1 MRLKSKV
8 FAVIGIFLLS
18 ILMSSCKSMSTTA
31 KGGVIGAGT
40 GAVIGGLI
48 GKKSGNTATGAILGA
63 AIGGAGGAVIGKVMD
78 KQKKKIEE
86 ELGEDAEVE
95 RVGEGIRVRF
105 DSGILF
111 KVGSAHLSETAKK
124 DLRKLANTLTEYPD
138 TDVLVEGHTDSSGSE
153 EMNQGLSERRA
164 SAVAN
169 YIHLENISRSRLLTR
184 GYGETQPIAD
194 NATAEGKMQN
204 RRVEIAI
211 TANEKMKK
219 DAEEGKLSEN

>member
-8 FAVIGIFLLS
+8 LAIIGIFL
-18 ILMSSCKSMSTTA
+18 IGIMMSSCKSMSSTA
-31 KGGVIGAGT
+31 KGGAIGAGT

-78 KQKKKIEE
+78 KQKKEIEE
-86 ELGEDAEVE
+86 ELGDDAEVE

-111 KVGSAHLSETAKK
+111 KVGSANLSETAKG
-124 DLRKLANTLTEYPD
+124 DLRKLAGTLTEYPD
-138 TDVLVEGHTDSSGSE
+138 TDVLVEGHTDSSGSDE
-153 EMNQGLSERRA
+153 LNQGLSERRA
-164 SAVAN
+164 AAVAN
-169 YIHLENISRSRLLTR
+169 YINSREISRSRLVTR
-184 GYGETQPIAD
+184 GHGETQPIAD
-194 NATAEGKMQN
+194 NATKEGKAQN

-219 DAEEGKLSEN
+219 DAEEGKLEE

>member
-1 MRLKSKV
+1 MKLTSRV
-8 FAVIGIFLLS
+8 FALIGVFL
-18 ILMSSCKSMSTTA
+18 IGTVMFSCKSMSSTA
-31 KGGVIGAGT
+31 KGGAIGGGT

-86 ELGEDAEVE
+86 DLGEDAEIE

-111 KVGSAHLSETAKK
+111 KVGSADLSQTAKD
-124 DLRKLANTLTEYPD
+124 DLRKLASSLAEYPD

-153 EMNQGLSERRA
+153 ELNQRLSERRA

-169 YIHLENISRSRLLTR
+169 YINSMNIDRNRLVTR
-184 GYGETQPIAD
+184 GHGELQPIAD
-194 NATAEGKMQN
+194 NATKEGKMQN

-219 DAEEGKLSEN
+219 DAEDRRAHV